1 MTQTSTKSYP
11 KDIINNVIEEDKE
24 EEEERDVTLVSYGK
38 ASTKTLM
45 TEMGAVYQAQ
55 STTIF

>member
-45 TEMGAVYQAQ
+45 TEMGAVY
-55 STTIF
+55 